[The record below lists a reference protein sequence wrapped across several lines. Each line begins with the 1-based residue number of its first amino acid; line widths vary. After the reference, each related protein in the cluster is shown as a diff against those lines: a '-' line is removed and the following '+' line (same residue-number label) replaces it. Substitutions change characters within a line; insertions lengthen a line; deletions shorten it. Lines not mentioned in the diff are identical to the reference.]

1 MKAEFVRESGAAY
14 MKLKAS
20 LDTDKAQMKMAEGNE
35 MDGFLEVSERRIND
49 ESCYWYNISS
59 LLSMETMFE
68 DKEITA
74 RDMRNLVL
82 VLRRSVQTIQ
92 EYLLDIDGIVLEPDK
107 IFTDSERENFR
118 LCYFSGKETGFE
130 EDVRNLFEYV
140 IRKLCHSD
148 GEAVTIAY
156 GIYKRINNGENNP
169 VKLFEIEERQDS
181 RMCEIVEEKTEVK
194 EIVPETVYSEEERE
208 DRKLFYVV
216 YVLAG
221 MLGFG
226 FLIFLTGAVL
236 PAFSPLGMGKTGCAG
251 CCVLIG
257 AAAFLGYKWFAAH
270 KESFIK
276 VTTVRTRTPFEKKD
290 VRIIVPDK
298 KDEQNNLT
306 VVLNGTDADR
316 HYLRWEDIS
325 GAHKYEIGERAVIV
339 GCDTKKVDCAI
350 GLPGIS
356 RMHARIS
363 KEDNAYYIKDLN
375 STNGTVV
382 DGKELACFE
391 LCRIKSGSKIILGNV
406 ECVFI

>member
-35 MDGFLEVSERRIND
+35 MDGFLQVSERRIND

-169 VKLFEIEERQDS
+169 AKLFEIEERQDS

-298 KDEQNNLT
+298 KDEQDNLT

>member
-35 MDGFLEVSERRIND
+35 MDGFLQVSERRIND

-169 VKLFEIEERQDS
+169 AKLFEIEERQDS

-221 MLGFG
+221 MLGVG